1 MLKALS
7 EENQRMDRLD
17 KLVAAFS
24 DYSRKDVRKL
34 VREKRVEVNGICAQ
48 SFDQKI
54 SDDDSVTLDGEPIL
68 RKRRIV
74 AILNKPM
81 GFVTS
86 TEDPRDRTVMELVPK
101 EWGKMG
107 VYPVGRL
114 DKDTEGL
121 LLFTNDGALAHS
133 IISPKSGIEKEYYVE
148 HEGRVKEEDIE
159 AFSNG
164 VILDDEKLKPAKLI
178 RIEDRKSK
186 VIITEGKYHQV
197 RRMMAS
203 RGLDVTYLM
212 RIREG
217 GLLLKNLEKGHW
229 KELSPEEERL
239 FLTY

>member
-34 VREKRVEVNGICAQ
+34 VMEKRVEVNGICAQ

-101 EWGKMG
+101 EW
-107 VYPVGRL
+107 
-114 DKDTEGL
+114 
-121 LLFTNDGALAHS
+121 
-133 IISPKSGIEKEYYVE
+133 
-148 HEGRVKEEDIE
+148 
-159 AFSNG
+159 
-164 VILDDEKLKPAKLI
+164 
-178 RIEDRKSK
+178 
-186 VIITEGKYHQV
+186 
-197 RRMMAS
+197 
-203 RGLDVTYLM
+203 
-212 RIREG
+212 
-217 GLLLKNLEKGHW
+217 
-229 KELSPEEERL
+229 
-239 FLTY
+239 